1 MAGQNSLEQVFKTEI
16 SLHKSDFEY
25 GKPLDLGEYS
35 IAFHA
40 SDCPRCAYLTLQT
53 IIHSEPEYS
62 QATFQRESRA
72 IELAKS

>member
-1 MAGQNSLEQVFKTEI
+1 MAGQDSLEQVFKIEI

-40 SDCPRCAYLTLQT
+40 RNCPRCAYLTLQA
-53 IIHSEPEYS
+53 IIRSELEYS
-62 QATFQRESRA
+62 QATFQSENRA
-72 IELAKS
+72 IGLAKP